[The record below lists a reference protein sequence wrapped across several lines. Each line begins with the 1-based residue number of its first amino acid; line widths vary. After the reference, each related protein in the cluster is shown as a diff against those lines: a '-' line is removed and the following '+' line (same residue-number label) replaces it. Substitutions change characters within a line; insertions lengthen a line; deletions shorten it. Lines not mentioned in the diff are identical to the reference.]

1 MTAIL
6 LAFAIGHLKEAGL
19 LGIRTNA
26 EKLAVLA
33 VLNVVECVAHG
44 APGSRS
50 ATPRSAV
57 RSTR

>member
-44 APGSRS
+44 APAKG
-50 ATPRSAV
+50 A
-57 RSTR
+57 